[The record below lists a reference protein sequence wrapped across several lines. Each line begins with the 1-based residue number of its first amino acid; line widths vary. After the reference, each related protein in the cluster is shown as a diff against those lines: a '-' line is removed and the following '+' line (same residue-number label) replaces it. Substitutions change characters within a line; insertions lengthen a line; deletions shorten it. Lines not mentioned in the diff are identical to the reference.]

1 MEQINISMILRIW
14 QVRVLISYEDFTR
27 IDIRVGKV
35 ISAEPVPGAKK
46 LLKLQIDV
54 GGETKRCV
62 AGVGM
67 NYSANDLVGK
77 SVAVVTN
84 LPPKTL
90 FGLTSEVM
98 LLAAVEGDILSLL
111 KPDRDIS
118 AGAKVA

>member
-1 MEQINISMILRIW
+1 LAGERA
-14 QVRVLISYEDFTR
+14 LISYEDFTK

-35 ISAEPVPGAKK
+35 ISAEPVAGAKK

-54 GGETKRCV
+54 GGQTKQCV
-62 AGVGM
+62 AGIGV
-67 NYSANDLVGK
+67 NYVANDLVGK

-84 LPPKTL
+84 MAPKTL

-118 AGAKVA
+118 VGAKVA

>member
-1 MEQINISMILRIW
+1 MGA
-14 QVRVLISYEDFTR
+14 LISYEDFTK

-46 LLKLQIDV
+46 LLKLQIEV